1 MTFKQ
6 VISALQKVGTAQNRK
21 VYPRHGARQVIGV
34 LFSDIDRI
42 QKQIKVDHKL
52 AQQLWRSGYFEAR
65 ILALK
70 TAEPHLAD
78 LKKWAKETGDYT
90 TADTLA
96 KLAVRAKESLKL
108 MSAWCASAKEW
119 LGRIGFQMLAITA
132 MERPDLEDDFFLP
145 YLDLIAA
152 EIHQRPNRTRDAMN
166 SALIAIG
173 IRNPA
178 LQQRAVLIARS
189 IGKVQVDHGETSC
202 KTPDAEAYIIKTL
215 AHRQKRKQ

>member
-1 MTFKQ
+1 MNVQ
-6 VISALQKVGTAQNRK
+6 EVLSALQKKGTAQNRK
-21 VYPRHGARQVIGV
+21 VYPRHGAREVIGV
-34 LFSDIDRI
+34 SFADIDRL
-42 QKQIKVDHKL
+42 QKQIKTDHQL
-52 AQQLWRSGYFEAR
+52 AQQLWNSGHFEAR

-70 TAEPHLAD
+70 IAEPQLAD
-78 LKKWAKETGDYT
+78 LKKWAKETADYT

-96 KLAVRAKESLKL
+96 KLAVRAIDSLKL
-108 MSAWCASAKEW
+108 MSTLCASPKEW

-132 MERPDLEDDFFLP
+132 MERTDLEDDFFLP

-152 EIHQRPNRTRDAMN
+152 GIHQRPNRTRDAMN
-166 SALIAIG
+166 NALIAIG

-178 LQQRAVLIARS
+178 LQQRAVRIARS